1 MPSLIDTLRRLWQPH
16 RGLFWLMVG
25 LQLLS
30 SCIVMFVQITD
41 PPDALRLVLGLMALT
56 DSLLAWWLTVRL
68 WRESAPTTPTH

>member
-1 MPSLIDTLRRLWQPH
+1 
-16 RGLFWLMVG
+16 MVG

-30 SCIVMFVQITD
+30 SCIVLFVQITD

-68 WRESAPTTPTH
+68 WRESAPTTPNP